1 VDSLIVLG
9 GFIAFKDWKIPLYS
23 LVTIFMVG
31 RMVDV
36 VMEGLNYNKCLLIVS
51 DKQKEISQRIIHD
64 LKRGGTIFQS
74 KGIYTGKEHSLI
86 FTVMS
91 RSEMIKLKSFIRQID
106 PKAFI
111 TVMDTS
117 EILGKGFRPLN
128 ENID

>member
-1 VDSLIVLG
+1 
-9 GFIAFKDWKIPLYS
+9 
-23 LVTIFMVG
+23 
-31 RMVDV
+31 
-36 VMEGLNYNKCLLIVS
+36 LNYNKCLLIVS

-74 KGIYTGKEHSLI
+74 KGIYTGKEHFLI